1 MYKLKKQMCDVL
13 LKNFNNLKT
22 NYLVMIIQ
30 LKKDIKSK
38 ENI

>member
-13 LKNFNNLKT
+13 LKKFNNFKT

-30 LKKDIKSK
+30 LKKDIKSR